1 MKTETI
7 IRTFTEN
14 ITTELQDP
22 LARTDCAAVLE
33 VLYDAFTEC
42 NALENT
48 DIRNQFLQIFEQ
60 MNGRSL
66 QETDELINAVCD
78 LCRAHEKS
86 GFEAGVKVGIRLASE
101 ICSS

>member
-7 IRTFTEN
+7 IRKFTEN
-14 ITTELQDP
+14 LTTELQDP

-33 VLYDAFTEC
+33 VLYDAFSESDAID
-42 NALENT
+42 NI
-48 DIRNQFLQIFEQ
+48 DIRNQFAQLFERL
-60 MNGRSL
+60 NDRSL

-86 GFEAGVKVGIRLASE
+86 GFEAGIKVGFRLAAEIRSE
-101 ICSS
+101 